1 MKYLLYTLPLALCLS
16 VFGQEDPNH
25 ELRKQ
30 KMEQKAQDLR
40 KKNHEELLK
49 KYDINKD
56 GKLDKEER
64 SKITPEDRKKMGP
77 PRKKQPRTGGPDPIP
92 EHLKKN

>member
-1 MKYLLYTLPLALCLS
+1 MLLGFSLTS
-16 VFGQEDPNH
+16 I
-25 ELRKQ
+25 
-30 KMEQKAQDLR
+30 AQDAPKPPKSQER
-40 KKNHEELLK
+40 KGAPKELLE
-49 KYDINKD
+49 KYDTNKD

-64 SKITPEDRKKMGP
+64 SKISPEDRKKMGP

>member
-1 MKYLLYTLPLALCLS
+1 MKYLLYILS
-16 VFGQEDPNH
+16 LSLSLTVFGQDTPNN
-25 ELRKQ
+25 ELRQQ
-30 KMEQKAQDLR
+30 KMQEKERELR

-64 SKITPEDRKKMGP
+64 SKINEEDRKKLGP
-77 PRKKQPRTGGPDPIP
+77 PRKGPKPQ
-92 EHLKKN
+92 KKD